1 MKAMAEKR
9 RSRALLWAVFGLAG
23 FFVFLAALFTV
34 AYYSVGSRSEYT
46 YASDGSGG
54 KIGVIDLTGV
64 ILTPKRT
71 VDGLRKFADDSS
83 IRAIIIHINSPGGGA
98 AASEEIYREV
108 KRIRDEKRKHI
119 VASIET
125 VGASGAYYVA
135 SATDKIYCNEASIVG
150 SIGVIAEWLNYQELL
165 RWAKLK
171 AIVFKSGEF
180 KDTGSPVRELTPQE
194 KQYFQGLLD
203 NMHQQFIHNVAEG
216 RRQPETD
223 ISKIA
228 DGKVWTGQQALGLK
242 LVDQLADFQGAVK
255 DTASAVGISGKPMLV
270 RYRKPR
276 VSVLDLLVDDA
287 SEYLPDAGKLLQTNV
302 GFYYLWK

>member
-1 MKAMAEKR
+1 MAERR

-23 FFVFLAALFTV
+23 FFVFLAVLFAV
-34 AYYSVGSRSEYT
+34 AYFSVRSRSEYVYT
-46 YASDGSGG
+46 SGGSGG
-54 KIGVIDLTGV
+54 KIGVVDLTGV
-64 ILTPKRT
+64 IITPKQT
-71 VDGLRKFADDSS
+71 VDGLRKFADDAS

-108 KRIRDEKRKHI
+108 KRIRDEKHKRI

-135 SATDKIYCNEASIVG
+135 SATDKIYSNEASIVG
-150 SIGVIAEWLNYQELL
+150 SIGVIAEWLNYQDLL
-165 RWAKLK
+165 QWAKLK

-194 KQYFQGLLD
+194 KQYFQALLD

-216 RRQPETD
+216 RRQLEAD
-223 ISKIA
+223 IRNIA

-242 LVDQLADFQGAVK
+242 LIDQLADFQSAVK
-255 DTASAVGISGKPMLV
+255 DTASAVGISGKPTLV

-276 VSVLDLLVDDA
+276 VSLLELLIGDA